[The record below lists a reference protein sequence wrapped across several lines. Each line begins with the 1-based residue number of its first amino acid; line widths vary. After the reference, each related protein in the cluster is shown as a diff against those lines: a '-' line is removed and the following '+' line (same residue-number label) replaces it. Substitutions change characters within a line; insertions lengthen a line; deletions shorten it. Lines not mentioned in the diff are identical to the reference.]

1 MLKSSLIRLFVGKYT
16 LLVMELFGVNSL
28 SKTLKEIGPILRRLF
43 INTLFDSTF
52 TLLGIV
58 IGQVFAAV
66 PDLRLLIGTAVA
78 SSVALGI
85 SSGVSVY
92 ESETMERER
101 RIVELEKA
109 LFVDL
114 KNTIITENYKAYA
127 LILALVNFVTPLIC
141 CGIILMPFVFA
152 LFHSLE
158 IIIAGA
164 ISVILALGIVFV
176 AGTVFGRAGKTNP
189 VIKGLRMVFFGIVA
203 FAIGYFIQILI

>member
-1 MLKSSLIRLFVGKYT
+1 VLKSSLIRLFVGKYT

>member
-1 MLKSSLIRLFVGKYT
+1 
-16 LLVMELFGVNSL
+16 MEMFGVNSI

-58 IGQVFAAV
+58 IGQVFATI

-101 RIVELEKA
+101 SVVELEKA

-114 KNTIITENYKAYA
+114 KNTIITKNYKTYA

-141 CGIILMPFVFA
+141 CGIILVPFVLA
-152 LFHSLE
+152 LFNGLE
-158 IIIAGA
+158 IVIAGA

-189 VIKGLRMVFFGIVA
+189 ILKGLRMVFFGIVA